1 MEIKCKPE
9 KIEETL
15 KRLGEFFKPVKIL
28 VSKSTWDSKF
38 DGIPRDRRT
47 GKSFGSE
54 RKKAFSGVPVEF
66 SEEAG
71 SNATIVTEED
81 VVKKSEA
88 KKSKAKK

>member
-1 MEIKCKPE
+1 MEITCKPNE
-9 KIEETL
+9 IEETL
-15 KRLGEFFKPVKIL
+15 KRLSEFFKPVKVI
-28 VSKSTWDSKF
+28 VSEATWDSKF

-47 GKSFGSE
+47 GESLGSE
-54 RKKAFSGVPVEF
+54 RKREFSGIPVEF